1 MRIFRTDALRS
12 SAHPMVFSLF
22 NGCDIQ
28 DGNEKT
34 MNLTKIFGIHAAQ
47 AAVDY
52 SADKINKIW
61 VDGQR
66 KDKRLLELIEQ
77 LRRLRVPLE
86 KSDRKRL
93 DKMTDGKNHQGI
105 VVEVEMPGVHSENE
119 LKHIVKELTEVPFFL
134 VLDQVQDP
142 HNLGACLRTADAAGV
157 HGIIITKDNSA
168 GITPTVCKV
177 ACGAAETVPV
187 YQVTNLARTLR
198 WLKEQNIWVMGAT
211 GDTEQSIFS
220 ADLTL
225 PLALVMGTEGTG
237 MRRLTEQQCDF
248 LVKIPMTGQVESL
261 NVSVAAG
268 VMIYEVFKQRM

>member
-1 MRIFRTDALRS
+1 
-12 SAHPMVFSLF
+12 
-22 NGCDIQ
+22 
-28 DGNEKT
+28 

-47 AAVDY
+47 AALDY

-61 VDGQR
+61 VDEQR
-66 KDKRLLELIEQ
+66 QDKRLAELTSQ
-77 LRRLRVPLE
+77 MRRLGIALE

-105 VVEVEMPGVHSENE
+105 VLEIEIPSVHSEEE
-119 LKHIVKELTEVPFFL
+119 LKHAIKTMSQVPLFL

-142 HNLGACLRTADAAGV
+142 HNLGACLRTADAAGA

-168 GITPTVCKV
+168 SITPTVCKV
-177 ACGAAETVPV
+177 ACGAVETVPV

-198 WLKEQNIWVMGAT
+198 WLKEQNIWVMGT
-211 GDTEQSIFS
+211 SGDTEQSVFT
-220 ADLTL
+220 ADLTI

-237 MRRLTEQQCDF
+237 MRRLTQEQCDF
-248 LVKIPMTGQVESL
+248 LVKIPMSGTVESL

-268 VMIYEVFKQRM
+268 VMMYEAFKQRLQ

>member
-1 MRIFRTDALRS
+1 
-12 SAHPMVFSLF
+12 
-22 NGCDIQ
+22 
-28 DGNEKT
+28 
-34 MNLTKIFGIHAAQ
+34 MNLTKIFGLHAVQ
-47 AAVDY
+47 ASLDF
-52 SADKINKIW
+52 SAEKINKVW
-61 VDGQR
+61 LDGQR
-66 KDKRLLELIEQ
+66 KDKRLLELVEQ
-77 LRRLRVPLE
+77 LRKKGLSFE

-105 VVEVEMPGVHSENE
+105 VAEIQLPDIHSENE
-119 LKHIVKELTEVPFFL
+119 LKHVVKALTETPFFL

-142 HNLGACLRTADAAGV
+142 HNVGACLRTADAAGA

-198 WLKEQNIWVMGAT
+198 WLKEQNIWIIGSS
-211 GDTEQSIFS
+211 GDTEQSVFS

-248 LVKIPMTGQVESL
+248 LVKIPMDGTVESL

-268 VMIYEVFKQRM
+268 IMMYEIFKQRK